1 MFNPIHK
8 ATKHID
14 RGKKNHISPAINT
27 EMRVG
32 KAFLKKS
39 VVMVKNEDKKQ
50 DSDIYSRIY
59 KMYSLP
65 LVK

>member
-39 VVMVKNEDKKQ
+39 VVMVTNEDNQ
-50 DSDIYSRIY
+50 VMMTCFQSAFAFS
-59 KMYSLP
+59 SP
-65 LVK
+65 LT